1 MPRAHRGR
9 LNWRIWSIVGAT
21 MLVAVLTATP
31 AWAWGPLGHR
41 VIGHLAFKHL
51 TPAAK
56 AGVAALLEPG
66 ESLADASNWADE
78 HVGELR
84 NTAPWHYVDV
94 PLDEPKYDAKFSGDV
109 PAKGCVVDK
118 INEFR
123 QTVRDKTK
131 TVLERRF
138 ALRFLIHCIEDLHM
152 PLHVGDNND
161 KGGNLTQI
169 RWFDEGSNMHRVWD
183 SGIMEKSGNTED
195 YWAAALAALDTA
207 ENRAAWTKGAVED
220 WATESL
226 VAARAAYLIPGTEER
241 IKSGQKLS
249 GEYLA
254 RHVPV
259 VKKRL
264 CQAGIRLA
272 QVLNEAFAEQV
283 IQLRP

>member
-1 MPRAHRGR
+1 MPRAQCRR
-9 LNWRIWSIVGAT
+9 RSRRPSFVVALIV
-21 MLVAVLTATP
+21 LVAAQTTTP
-31 AWAWGPLGHR
+31 VWAWGPLGHR
-41 VIGHLAFKHL
+41 VIAHLAEKHL

-78 HVGELR
+78 HVRDLR
-84 NTAPWHYVDV
+84 MTAPWHYVDV

-123 QTVRDKTK
+123 QTVRDKSK
-131 TVLERRF
+131 TVEERRL

-152 PLHVGDNND
+152 PLHVGDNHD
-161 KGGNLTQI
+161 RGGNDTQV
-169 RWFDEGSNMHRVWD
+169 RWFDQGSNMHRVWD

-195 YWAAALAALDTA
+195 FWAAALAQLDTTP
-207 ENRAAWTKGAVED
+207 NRDTWMKGTVED

-226 VAARAAYLIPGTEER
+226 VAARAAYLIPATDQR
-241 IKSGQKLS
+241 LKSGQKLS

-254 RHVPV
+254 RHGPV
-259 VKKRL
+259 VKQRL
-264 CQAGIRLA
+264 CQAGTRLA
-272 QVLNEAFAEQV
+272 WVLNQAFSERVNQ
-283 IQLRP
+283 